1 MSVFKAWLSVWIGLA
16 MLAGLGLG
24 ALLPEVFQALGGF
37 TVASVNPVTAVLVW
51 VLIFPT
57 MVQIDYSRLS
67 EVWRTHHWRS
77 GSLLTISVN
86 WLIKPFT
93 MALLAIVF
101 LKYFFAPWLGADT
114 DGYIAG
120 LILLGV
126 APCTGMV
133 FVWSR
138 MADGDAGFTL
148 SQVSLNDVILL
159 FAFAPIAGLLLGVT
173 GIEIPWRTLGLSTF
187 VYVVVPLVSGFIFQ
201 KFLRA
206 KGAAAV
212 QKFDRVT
219 GTFTN
224 VGLLL
229 LVVLLFGFQ
238 SLTIITQ
245 PLIIALV
252 AIPVV
257 LQALVIFMLAYGS
270 AYLLRLPASVGGP
283 AALIGTS
290 NFFELAV
297 AIAVAMFGVNSAAA
311 IATVVGVLVEV
322 PVMLVLVTFINRTRH
337 IFDARTLPASA

>member
-1 MSVFKAWLSVWIGLA
+1 MPLFKAWLSAWIGLS
-16 MLAGLGLG
+16 MLVGIGLGLW
-24 ALLPEVFQALGGF
+24 LPDIFQIIGSF
-37 TVASVNPVTAVLVW
+37 TVASVNPLTAVLVW

-57 MVQIDYSRLS
+57 MVQINYSRLPN
-67 EVWRTHHWRS
+67 VWQTRNWRR
-77 GSLLTISVN
+77 GSLLTTSVN

-93 MALLAIVF
+93 MALLAIAF
-101 LKYFFAPWLGADT
+101 LKYLFAPWLGPDA

-138 MADGDAGFTL
+138 MTKGDAAFTL

-159 FAFAPIAGLLLGVT
+159 FAFAPIAGFLLGVT

-187 VYVVVPLVSGFIFQ
+187 VYVVVPLVTGLMFQ
-201 KFLRA
+201 KLLHSRGRA
-206 KGAAAV
+206 AIES
-212 QKFDRVT
+212 FDRAT
-219 GTFTN
+219 GPLTN
-224 VGLLL
+224 AGLLL

-238 SLTIITQ
+238 AIRIIEQ
-245 PLIIALV
+245 PLVIVLIAVPVILQGLLV
-252 AIPVV
+252 FV
-257 LQALVIFMLAYGS
+257 LAYGA
-270 AYLLRLPASVGGP
+270 AYLLRLPASIGGP

-297 AIAVAMFGVNSAAA
+297 AVFGVNSAAA

-322 PVMLVLVTFINRTRH
+322 PVMLILVAIINKTGRVLDTR
-337 IFDARTLPASA
+337 ALPASI